1 MGIPCY
7 TGMVT
12 RMHELR
18 ADARRATVARREQ
31 AAASPV
37 RLTLPIL
44 SAVVVIGAAALVS
57 ALIGLSLPAVLGIT
71 LTVAVLGALVAHRS
85 VLNVLAGVT
94 LLVARPFSPGERV
107 RLPATDDG
115 APLDA
120 EVLRV
125 GLANTTL
132 CTGSGLLVV
141 PNSRMLHGS
150 PKTIMQA

>member
-1 MGIPCY
+1 M
-7 TGMVT
+7 

-37 RLTLPIL
+37 RLTFPAL
-44 SAVVVIGAAALVS
+44 SAVLAIGAAAVIS
-57 ALIGLSLPAVLGIT
+57 AHIGLSLPAVLGIT
-71 LTVAVLGALVAHRS
+71 SAVAVLGAIVAHRP
-85 VLNVLAGVT
+85 VRNVLAGVT
-94 LLVARPFSPGERV
+94 LLVVRPFAPGELV
-107 RLPATDDG
+107 RLPGSPDG
-115 APLDA
+115 PPLDA
-120 EVLRV
+120 EIVRV

-141 PNSRMLHGS
+141 PNSQMLHGS

>member
-12 RMHELR
+12 RMPELR

-37 RLTLPIL
+37 RLTVPVL
-44 SAVVVIGAAALVS
+44 SAVVVIGAAAVIS
-57 ALIGLSLPAVLGIT
+57 VLIGLPLLAVLGIT
-71 LTVAVLGALVAHRS
+71 LAVAVLGAVVAHRP
-85 VLNVLAGVT
+85 VANVLAGIT
-94 LLVARPFSPGERV
+94 LLVVRPFAPGERV

-120 EVLRV
+120 EILRI